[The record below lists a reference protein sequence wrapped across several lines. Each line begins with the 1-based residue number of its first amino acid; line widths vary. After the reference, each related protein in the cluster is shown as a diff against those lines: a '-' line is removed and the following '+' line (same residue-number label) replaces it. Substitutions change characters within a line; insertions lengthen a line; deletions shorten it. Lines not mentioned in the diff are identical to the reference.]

1 MYFYSFRI
9 LCMSLI
15 SPDEFG
21 RALYLQKLGLK
32 SLAVSLM
39 KLLKIQ
45 RINEIYDK
53 YEHSEGLDF
62 IDSCLEE
69 LKVVYEVPVNDYK
82 NIPTSGPVVFI
93 ANHPYGGLDG
103 LLLIRLIAGVR
114 PDVKVMANY
123 ILKSIKPISDY
134 FLPVD
139 PFERKDSAQKS
150 MAGIKSSLKVLSD
163 GGCLA
168 IFPAGEVS
176 SFHANSKKITD
187 KEWNPFIGK
196 LIAKSEAKV
205 VPIYFSGNNSLL
217 FNLLGMIHPRLR
229 TARLPSELLNKK
241 KHTIKIRIGKA
252 ISREDVAEFSDN
264 TQLMRFLRAKT
275 YALATSLE
283 VKRRYF
289 TIPLHA
295 KSVPEKIIDPVDQD
309 LLIQEIEK
317 IKESDLIIEFQDF
330 DVYLSESGDIPHLL
344 REIGRLREITF
355 REIGEGTNRAI
366 DIDEFDLY
374 FHHLFIWSKSEK
386 RIVGAYRIGKGNDLY
401 NKFGVKGFYISTLFD
416 IHRKLHPML
425 KQSVELGRSFIIKE
439 YQQKVYIL
447 LLLWRG
453 ILTFIK
459 QNPEYRYLI
468 GPVSIS
474 NNFLKISKTLLVH
487 YIRQNYYDHEMAGY
501 VSAKKEFKV
510 RLANI
515 DAEILLQRE
524 KSIFM
529 KTIDDIISELEPEGF
544 KTPVLLKKYLKQNGK
559 IIGFNIDPKFNN
571 ALDGFIV
578 MDIKDAPEETLQMLE
593 KQSIQIQK

>member
-32 SLAVSLM
+32 SLAVPLM

-275 YALATSLE
+275 YALVTSLE

-487 YIRQNYYDHEMAGY
+487 YIRQNYYDHEMARY

-593 KQSIQIQK
+593 KQSKQIQK